1 MIMMMPSFAH
11 AQCDPIQNA
20 KLFPFDGQSGDR
32 SGDSVSISGD
42 IAVVG
47 AWRDDENGENSGAA
61 YVWKRVD
68 GEWLEIAK
76 LVASDPAVEA
86 RFGWS
91 VSISGN
97 FIIIGAPG
105 VNGASIQGAAHV
117 FLQFIGVW
125 VEIEKFES
133 NEGAARDFYGYS
145 VSISG
150 DRFIVGAPG
159 LDDHGVGSGAGY
171 MYELADFEW
180 SQVGRFAPLDGQ
192 PFDRFGIGVSLSDDI
207 AVFGARGD
215 DDTAEDSGSAYIYT
229 QLPGGE
235 WDQRAKLLADDGGVL
250 DWFGGAVAAS
260 GDTVVVGSVFNDAVG
275 LESGS
280 AYVYTSNDNGMN
292 WAFNTKLVP
301 DDGAAGD
308 NFGYVAINGDTI
320 LAGAIFADTAAGTNS
335 GVTYLYTRVGGSWV
349 QRSKILP
356 TEANAA
362 FGVSASISDQYTIIG
377 APGEGL
383 SGMAYIFDLNCPA
396 IAADLTGDGTL
407 NFFDV
412 SAFLNA
418 FAVSDPIA
426 DFTNDGQWNFFDV
439 SAFLAA
445 FSAGSP

>member
-1 MIMMMPSFAH
+1 MASSLVH
-11 AQCDPIQNA
+11 AQCDPIQHA
-20 KLFPFDGQSGDR
+20 KLFAFDGQSGENF
-32 SGDSVSISGD
+32 GDSVSISGD

-47 AWRDDENGENSGAA
+47 AWIDGENGENSGSA

-76 LVASDPAVEA
+76 LTPSDPAVDA
-86 RFGWS
+86 RFGYS

-97 FIIIGAPG
+97 FIIIGAPSD
-105 VNGASIQGAAHV
+105 NGSPNQGAAYV
-117 FLQFIGVW
+117 FLQFVGVW

-133 NEGAARDFYGYS
+133 NEGVPRDFYGFS

-159 LDDHGVGSGAGY
+159 LNDHGVGSGAGY
-171 MYELADFEW
+171 MYELADFSW

-192 PFDRFGIGVSLSDDI
+192 SFDRFGIGVSLSDNI

-215 DDTAEDSGSAYIYT
+215 DDTAQDSGSAYIYT
-229 QLPGGE
+229 QLPSSE
-235 WDQRAKLLADDGGVL
+235 WFQTAKLLADDGGVL
-250 DWFGGAVAAS
+250 DWFGGVVAVS
-260 GDTVVVGSVFNDAVG
+260 GDTVVVGSVFNDAVDF
-275 LESGS
+275 ESGS
-280 AYVYTSNDNGMN
+280 AYVYTSNDEGMN

-301 DDGAAGD
+301 DDGALSD

-335 GVTYLYTRVGGSWV
+335 GATYLYTRAGGSWV
-349 QRSKILP
+349 LRSKILP
-356 TEANAA
+356 TEASAA
-362 FGVSASISDQYTIIG
+362 FGVSASIGDQYTIIG

-383 SGMAYIFDLNCPA
+383 GGVAYIFDLNCPA
-396 IAADLTGDGTL
+396 ISADITGDGML

-412 SAFLNA
+412 SAFLSAYTLNA
-418 FAVSDPIA
+418 PIA
-426 DFTNDGQWNFFDV
+426 DFNTDGQWNFFDV

-445 FSAGSP
+445 FAAGSP